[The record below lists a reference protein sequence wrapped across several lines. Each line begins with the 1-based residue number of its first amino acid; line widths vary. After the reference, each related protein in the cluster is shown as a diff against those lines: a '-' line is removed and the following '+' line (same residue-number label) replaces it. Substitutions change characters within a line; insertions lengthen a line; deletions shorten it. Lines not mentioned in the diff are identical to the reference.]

1 MKLVGAYV
9 QSSNCNILDSW
20 ERRYS
25 SMRIPATSAGYDQQP
40 ATVHGYQITAYLNQ
54 LAIER
59 GSDYFNGQLES
70 PSPRS
75 VSSLTSNYAE
85 PLSRASGQKP
95 HSGVSSP
102 APPARNN
109 LMQPNNTSVDLS
121 STETAESVAG
131 SANSKKYYSLP
142 DISGR
147 DVPRED
153 S

>member
-1 MKLVGAYV
+1 M
-9 QSSNCNILDSW
+9 Q
-20 ERRYS
+20 
-25 SMRIPATSAGYDQQP
+25 IPATSAGYDQQP
-40 ATVHGYQITAYLNQ
+40 STVHGYQITAYLNQ
-54 LAIER
+54 IEIER
-59 GSDYFNGQLES
+59 GSDCLNGQLES

-95 HSGVSSP
+95 HSGVSSR
-102 APPARNN
+102 APPGFGNVPVARNN
-109 LMQPNNTSVDLS
+109 SMRPNNTSVNLS

>member
-1 MKLVGAYV
+1 
-9 QSSNCNILDSW
+9 
-20 ERRYS
+20 
-25 SMRIPATSAGYDQQP
+25 MRIPATSAGYDQQP

-54 LAIER
+54 LAKER
-59 GSDYFNGQLES
+59 GSDYLNGQLES

-85 PLSRASGQKP
+85 PLARVSGQKP
-95 HSGVSSP
+95 QSGVSSR
-102 APPARNN
+102 APPGFGNVPVGRNN
-109 LMQPNNTSVDLS
+109 SMQPTNTTSVDHS

-147 DVPRED
+147 YVPHQD